1 MTKELG
7 ISKDFAHYLK
17 EKGLYSN
24 YIVKLK
30 KYGYKEAAVIYFGAW
45 NDNEQ
50 KEFWKGVYI
59 GFFEYLKK
67 KYPCETITYN

>member
-1 MTKELG
+1 MTKEIG

-24 YIVKLK
+24 YIAKLK

-50 KEFWKGVYI
+50 KRVLEGSIYWLFRILEKEI
-59 GFFEYLKK
+59 SM
-67 KYPCETITYN
+67 